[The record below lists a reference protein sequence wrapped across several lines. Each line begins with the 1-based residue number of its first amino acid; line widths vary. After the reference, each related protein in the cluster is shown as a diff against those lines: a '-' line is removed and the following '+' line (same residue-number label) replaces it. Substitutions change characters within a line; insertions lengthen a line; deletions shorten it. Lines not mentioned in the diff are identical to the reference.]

1 MKKLNLSL
9 FTILWMG
16 CLFIYGQKV
25 AFEEFDLDNGLH
37 VILHQ
42 DNSVPIVTVAVL
54 YHVGSKDENPERTG
68 FAHFFEH
75 LLFEGTQNIP
85 QGKWFSIVT
94 GNGGSNNA
102 YTTDD
107 FTYYYENF
115 PSNNLK
121 LGLWMESERMLH
133 PIIDQTGVD
142 TQNEVVK
149 EEKRMR
155 YDNSPYGKW
164 NEEVKSYL
172 YKAHPYSQ
180 TTIGKMEHLDAAT
193 LEEFMAFNKKYYIP
207 NNAVLTVAGD
217 IDIPQAKKWINDY
230 FGSIPIGPDIVR
242 KFPKENP
249 ITQTIKEEA
258 FDPNIQIPAIFLAYR
273 TPGRNSRDARVLD
286 VISTYLSQGKSSK
299 LYKKLVDDQKM
310 SLQVAAFNMN
320 NEDYSTYVIL
330 SLPLGETQLETLI
343 TEIDEEVV
351 KIQKEL
357 ISEKDYQKL
366 QNQFESDFVNSNSTI
381 EGIANSLS
389 EYYVFYD
396 GNTNLI
402 NKELELYKSITR
414 EEIRAVAQK
423 YLSPNQRLELHYLP
437 EPQKEE
443 K

>member
-1 MKKLNLSL
+1 MKKLNLSF

-155 YDNSPYGKW
+155 YDNSPYGKSY
-164 NEEVKSYL
+164 EEVKSYL

-230 FGSIPIGPDIVR
+230 FGSIPKGPDIVR

-310 SLQVAAFNMN
+310 SLQVAALNMN

>member
-1 MKKLNLSL
+1 MKKLNLSF

-85 QGKWFSIVT
+85 QGKWSSIVT

-155 YDNSPYGKW
+155 YDNSPYGKSY
-164 NEEVKSYL
+164 EEVKSYL

-230 FGSIPIGPDIVR
+230 FGSIPKGPDIVR

-273 TPGRNSRDARVLD
+273 TPGRNSRDARALD

-396 GNTNLI
+396 GDTNLI

-423 YLSPNQRLELHYLP
+423 YLTPNQRLELHYLP